1 MPYITTLLHYIQNIF
16 PTRTYASD
24 LEEYIESRRPQSAA
38 DIERYSK
45 EYNQKISQGGWV
57 WKSFSIF

>member
-57 WKSFSIF
+57 

>member
-1 MPYITTLLHYIQNIF
+1 MIDFTKFKLFLQSIF
-16 PTRTYASD
+16 PTRSYASE

-45 EYNQKISQGGWV
+45 EYSQKISQGV
-57 WKSFSIF
+57 WR